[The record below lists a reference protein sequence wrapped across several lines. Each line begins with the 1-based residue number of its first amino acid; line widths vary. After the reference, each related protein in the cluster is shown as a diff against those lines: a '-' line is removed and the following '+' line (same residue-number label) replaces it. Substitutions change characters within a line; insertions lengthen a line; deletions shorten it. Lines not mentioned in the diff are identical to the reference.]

1 MLALLCV
8 SSALTAQQ
16 PKSHQPEKTTLA
28 TGIDRLAGEE
38 ATSHIQYV
46 RLFLA
51 GSLRT
56 PSPADSPALSP
67 VPTLIA
73 QCTLRPNGKSYFEL
87 FANFGGATD
96 LAFYPPW
103 TPASRENL
111 FPPRTEK
118 VMLTMDFLGYT
129 RVKPVRRQW
138 EIPVQTPGQYR
149 YNPPGSGSANL
160 EEITYYLRY
169 LLALPTLRLT
179 LDNRSAEF
187 LTTPLLNEIRKEP
200 LLAAPQLFDRSPRR
214 LQSHATQKP
223 PTKFII
229 HARPG

>member
-1 MLALLCV
+1 MLASPPHAAPVKLLLALLCAL
-8 SSALTAQQ
+8 SALNAQQ
-16 PKSHQPEKTTLA
+16 PEPQQPEKTTLA
-28 TGIDRLAGEE
+28 KGIDRLAGEE

-46 RLFLA
+46 RLVLA

-56 PSPADSPALSP
+56 PSPADSTALAP

-103 TPASRENL
+103 TPTSKQDL
-111 FPPRTEK
+111 FPPRTDK
-118 VMLTMDFLGYT
+118 VTFTMDFLGYT
-129 RVKPVRRQW
+129 HVKPVRRQW

-149 YNPPGSGSANL
+149 YNPPGGGSANL
-160 EEITYYLRY
+160 EEITYYLGY

-179 LDNRSAEF
+179 LDNRSADF

-200 LLAAPQLFDRSPRR
+200 LCRAAAL
-214 LQSHATQKP
+214 
-223 PTKFII
+223 
-229 HARPG
+229 